1 MSVYR
6 NQKGTLSWAG
16 SDRAYRRGEIIVAPP
31 EHILEKFGDEFER
44 LDDPDTGAVDRDVL
58 EGLKYRTLQRIAA
71 SDTYDAVNGNSTKAA
86 ILEAVGAGGSDAD
99 DSEGEPT
106 DE

>member
-16 SDRAYRRGEIIVAPP
+16 SDRAYRRGEIIVDPP
-31 EHILEKFGDEFER
+31 EHILEKFGDDFER
-44 LDDPDTGAVDRDVL
+44 LDDPKTGAIDRDIL

-71 SDTYDAVNGNSTKAA
+71 SDLYDAVDGNSTKAA
-86 ILEAVGAGGSDAD
+86 ILEAVSAGGNEGD